1 MNFEEQDWRIG
12 QMVKF
17 IKQEAEEKSQ
27 QIIEAARQK
36 IQKEKNKIYSQKRDQ
51 IIEAFAQKEEEIQ
64 LQRKLEKSKVL
75 GKARLEIQE
84 YRGALVDSLKEQI
97 VQRVQTQIKNKEF
110 YREIMEGLVLQGLLK
125 LLEEKVFVQCLKEDQ
140 DLVRE
145 VIPQVVKKYQE
156 LTL

>member
-1 MNFEEQDWRIG
+1 
-12 QMVKF
+12 MVKF

-84 YRGALVDSLKEQI
+84 YWGALVNSLKEQI

-156 LTL
+156 LTQ

>member
-1 MNFEEQDWRIG
+1 MN
-12 QMVKF
+12 
-17 IKQEAEEKSQ
+17 
-27 QIIEAARQK
+27 
-36 IQKEKNKIYSQKRDQ
+36 
-51 IIEAFAQKEEEIQ
+51 
-64 LQRKLEKSKVL
+64 
-75 GKARLEIQE
+75 
-84 YRGALVDSLKEQI
+84 SLKEQI

-156 LTL
+156 LTQ